1 MAVIE
6 RLSLLPLTAHLL
18 PGGRLKLR
26 IFEQRYMRMV
36 KDAMRDDASIG
47 ICMLNQQGNK
57 SDNSHIWPLGTLAK
71 IVDFEPLPDGLLGI
85 TVAGQQRF
93 RLKTIDT
100 EKDQLRVG
108 QATLLENWPD
118 QALTREDELLRER
131 LEEIYQTYP
140 ELCELYSQRY
150 TDNANWLCQR
160 WLELLP
166 LEGATKQQLLAAE
179 SLDEVLDYLRQL
191 IQ

>member
-140 ELCELYSQRY
+140 ELCELYAQRY